1 MKRKFFW
8 GLATLIVLFIGVS
21 AFLLMR
27 NTDTKTV
34 YIDVEPS
41 KDNPPLVEPGYKW
54 VWHHNHWDK
63 VKIDE
68 VAAEPIPSP
77 IAVPEKTDRAPKPK
91 PKKVYEGSLTYH
103 AELLETNPVKALR
116 LQAEERGHWSKDH
129 IPPFPPSD
137 TEVQE
142 IARNTYLLHYYKS
155 IGMVDTPIYSKAEIV
170 FQSQLRDINERY
182 STNKARRM
190 DLKRMLT
197 WTRTDAGKITP
208 YGGFVPGL
216 GRARMFASDYFPD
229 FIDIPSNSVLDRIR
243 ILEKMQR
250 AK

>member
-1 MKRKFFW
+1 MKIKIYW
-8 GLATLIVLFIGVS
+8 GIGVLIILLIGVS
-21 AFLLMR
+21 VVMLTR
-27 NTDTKTV
+27 PTDPDPDIV

-41 KDNPPLVEPGYKW
+41 KETPPPAEPGYKW

-77 IAVPEKTDRAPKPK
+77 IAVPEKTDMVPKPK
-91 PKKVYEGSLTYH
+91 PKKVYEGPLTYH
-103 AELLETNPVKALR
+103 AELLETNPVKALK

-137 TEVQE
+137 TEAQE
-142 IARNTYLLHYYKS
+142 YAKSIYHIHYYKS
-155 IGMVDTPIYSKAEIV
+155 IGMVDTPI
-170 FQSQLRDINERY
+170 FQKYGRAYISQMHAIDEYPNG
-182 STNKARRM
+182 ARRK
-190 DLKRMLT
+190 DLWRLT
-197 WTRTDAGKITP
+197 WTLTDAGKITP

-229 FIDIPSNSVLDRIR
+229 FIDVPSDSVLDRIR
-243 ILEKMQR
+243 ILEKIQR